1 MPRDRDRN
9 NNHDLINDLV
19 ELADQT
25 ISTVKDNVDE
35 SLKKSGYD
43 NMGELLSDG
52 IDRAFGKRKPEKPYS
67 THSHNVITTRFD
79 YMKQVMS
86 NIQYGRRYRG
96 YYRDGYENVIT
107 TYLQELETYKDDL
120 EFFESSIRHELSK
133 VAKNVRNSRNKYREG
148 QKDAL
153 EYILSELHYSQSQIM
168 RKIQRELVKK

>member
-1 MPRDRDRN
+1 MPRDRN
-9 NNHDLINDLV
+9 KGNSHDIINDLV

-25 ISTVKDNVDE
+25 ITTVKDNVDE

-43 NMGELLSDG
+43 NMSELLTDG
-52 IDRAFGKRKPEKPYS
+52 IDRAFGKRKAEKPYS
-67 THSHNVITTRFD
+67 THSHNVITTRYE
-79 YMKQVMS
+79 YMKQIMS

-96 YYRDGYENVIT
+96 YYRDGYENVIV

-120 EFFESSIRHELSK
+120 EFFESSIRHELAK
-133 VAKNVRNSRNKYREG
+133 VAKNVRSSRNKYREG

-153 EYILSELHYSQSQIM
+153 EYILSELHYSKSQIM